1 MKSPPRRCTPF
12 LPPLLTCRRNTNASC
27 ATSPCALP
35 GQHPL
40 FILVT
45 LIAKLRIVL
54 FLLLCWSNGGLLAAA
69 FYPKGWA
76 TESAFWSA
84 LIFSSLFGIVAIP
97 QVQYLLGFM
106 AFATLYGIVSMDY
119 ALERRRS
126 GELHPG

>member
-1 MKSPPRRCTPF
+1 
-12 LPPLLTCRRNTNASC
+12 
-27 ATSPCALP
+27 
-35 GQHPL
+35 
-40 FILVT
+40 
-45 LIAKLRIVL
+45 
-54 FLLLCWSNGGLLAAA
+54 
-69 FYPKGWA
+69 
-76 TESAFWSA
+76 